1 MQMDARLSKML
12 HVLIHMDRSEGP
24 LTSQMAAAML
34 RTNAVVVRRT
44 MAGLRDAGYV
54 TSVKGHGGGWS
65 LARPLD
71 RITMLDIYRA
81 LGEPRLF
88 LLGTSPQTPD
98 CLVEQEVNASLEA
111 AFADARDR
119 LLSSLG
125 QVSLAEIARGF
136 DARLRSSEFNA
147 RPREDRCARSEKASL

>member
-1 MQMDARLSKML
+1 ML
-12 HVLIHMDRSEGP
+12 HVLIHMGGSDRA
-24 LTSQMAAAML
+24 LTSREAAAML

-71 RITMLDIYRA
+71 AITILDIYRA

-88 LLGTSPQTPD
+88 LIGPASEAPE
-98 CLVEQEVNASLEA
+98 CLVEQEVN
-111 AFADARDR
+111 
-119 LLSSLG
+119 
-125 QVSLAEIARGF
+125 QSLAGAFDEARMLLLARLGTVTLADVARGLKS
-136 DARLRSSEFNA
+136 RLDPAGGFPGEH
-147 RPREDRCARSEKASL
+147 